1 MSEQINRKK
10 EQIWNERFD
19 QVMRDRNLS
28 QRKFI
33 ELYRAKFKTG
43 SQADVSNWL
52 HIGDIDGRT
61 QKERHFPKFETMRNI
76 AEILGVSVGYLIGET
91 DFETFEME
99 RAVKYIGLSSESI
112 NSIKGITSGKVI
124 PPFYKYPDSQ
134 TNAALE
140 GIVTNNALVEY
151 LKSICKLAE
160 AINRNHNPKNN
171 FQKAL
176 DGIPEVHKESVFEL
190 WRDSEEAIKE
200 KGVIPNDYLWELVNR
215 LENAACLD
223 MMQPDMLTREINAAK
238 YAVQEAH
245 SRMIDELMK
254 SDRFQL
260 LLPHYA
266 TPEEIETIIS
276 GK

>member
-1 MSEQINRKK
+1 MSEQINETK
-10 EQIWNERFD
+10 EQIWNERFE

-99 RAVKYIGLSSESI
+99 RATKYIGLSSESI
-112 NSIKGITSGKVI
+112 SSIKGITSGKAI

-134 TNAALE
+134 RNAALE
-140 GIVTNNALVEY
+140 GILNNNALVEY
-151 LKSICKLAE
+151 LKSICELAE
-160 AINRNHNPKNN
+160 AINRNQNPKNN

-215 LENAACLD
+215 LEDAACLD

-254 SDRFQL
+254 SDRFPS